1 MEFKNKL
8 EIPIKLEKDKKKKL
22 DETIAKII
30 SEITKINNQMQKN
43 NQIKKSN
50 LEGLINKES
59 DASLFFGYQFN
70 VYDETEMITQKNIL
84 NEELKK
90 MYEEKYKIDKKIE
103 KMEKLFIE
111 RKKEFEN
118 QLRKKEEKE
127 SEEMKVLIKQ
137 KEVSGD
143 AEY

>member
-1 MEFKNKL
+1 MKFKNKL

-22 DETIAKII
+22 DEAIAKIM
-30 SEITKINNQMQKN
+30 SEIIKINNQMQKN
-43 NQIKKSN
+43 NEIKKSN

-90 MYEEKYKIDKKIE
+90 MYEEKHKIDKKIE
-103 KMEKLFIE
+103 KMEMLFME

-137 KEVSGD
+137 KEVSED